1 MGIALREVDFSYGD
15 RPILQD
21 FTLEFPESGVVC
33 LFGPSGCGK
42 TTILRLLAGLERPD
56 RGRIEGME
64 AVRVSMVFQENRL
77 LPWMSAADNVAAVLE
92 GKESKPQA
100 ARWLRLV
107 GLEDPDQPP
116 SALSGGMKR
125 RVAIA
130 RALAAPGELLLMD
143 EPFTGIDDGRR
154 EEISRLILDRFA
166 GRLILL
172 VTHDEDECALLGG
185 RLLRLPAGPQ
195 TGHRRLEESD
205 QTPA

>member
-1 MGIALREVDFSYGD
+1 
-15 RPILQD
+15 
-21 FTLEFPESGVVC
+21 
-33 LFGPSGCGK
+33 
-42 TTILRLLAGLERPD
+42 
-56 RGRIEGME
+56 ME

-125 RVAIA
+125 RLAIA

-205 QTPA
+205 QSPA